1 MGDNDKPFAC
11 PITGCNMRFANEDH
25 LTVHKR
31 KHDMSLNLT
40 SGLYMKSSFV
50 DQTPTPTRFILNC
63 EEVGLFQDLNPFE
76 EQFRRAAQAAASGQ
90 LTIPEKPL
98 PSSTLTEVDTLN
110 TPSIPQTA
118 SDSDVRVSTSSE
130 PTSGTVPTEETSI
143 TLVSEP
149 VQDELSNTM
158 PFTTNFQPSS
168 TTTDS
173 EDEHISTSI
182 VTVSSTTES
191 TSISIKSITTSTATN
206 SLPLTVVQTPVITS
220 VLASP
225 ASTTKPSVTGQPTAV
240 VTRVKKNLPPSNHT
254 QVPLVSTSGSPGTM
268 GVTTASIVKPTTSS
282 TAAPVFQLVLKFPD
296 GHSMPVQIPVVP
308 VAPAPSTTTQPL
320 SCGTMVSSPKVSSSS
335 IEQNNSTTKLKL
347 KQSIMQGQNAATI
360 SSRGKNPSENTR
372 LQPVVLATPINN
384 EAVMQEQV
392 NHKPGRKRREF
403 DEDPDEKRRKFLERN
418 RAAATRCRMR
428 RKQWVQDLEKKSKE
442 LSSTNSALQNEV
454 ATLRNEVARLKTM
467 LLDHKDCPVTLQQ
480 QAANNTERALTKES
494 APCPPLSVTTFLP
507 VTESIIVEPIITN
520 VGHNDMVVCTTEQED
535 MTLEVIKVQNSSI
548 HCINDSS
555 TSASTGD

>member
-76 EQFRRAAQAAASGQ
+76 EQFRKAAQAAASGQ
-90 LTIPEKPL
+90 LTIPEVL
-98 PSSTLTEVDTLN
+98 
-110 TPSIPQTA
+110 
-118 SDSDVRVSTSSE
+118 
-130 PTSGTVPTEETSI
+130 
-143 TLVSEP
+143 
-149 VQDELSNTM
+149 
-158 PFTTNFQPSS
+158 FFF
-168 TTTDS
+168 
-173 EDEHISTSI
+173 
-182 VTVSSTTES
+182 
-191 TSISIKSITTSTATN
+191 KS
-206 SLPLTVVQTPVITS
+206 
-220 VLASP
+220 LASP
-225 ASTTKPSVTGQPTAV
+225 ATTIKPSVTGQPTAV
-240 VTRVKKNLPPSNHT
+240 VTRVKKNLTSSNHT
-254 QVPLVSTSGSPGTM
+254 QVPLVSTSGSPGTT

-308 VAPAPSTTTQPL
+308 VAPAPSTTTTQPL
-320 SCGTMVSSPKVSSSS
+320 SYGTVVSSPKVSSSL

-418 RAAATRCRMR
+418 RAAATRCRMK

-442 LSSTNSALQNEV
+442 LSSTNSALQIYIGILTYVCLQYAV
-454 ATLRNEVARLKTM
+454 A
-467 LLDHKDCPVTLQQ
+467 
-480 QAANNTERALTKES
+480 ES
-494 APCPPLSVTTFLP
+494 FT
-507 VTESIIVEPIITN
+507 
-520 VGHNDMVVCTTEQED
+520 
-535 MTLEVIKVQNSSI
+535 
-548 HCINDSS
+548 
-555 TSASTGD
+555 